1 MDDLKLVTQLRTT
14 LGRLEAA
21 LGAVDEAL
29 AFTDPDGVVEWT
41 NASFD
46 RLVGRTR
53 LQSLGVSLPR
63 LLPARYQG
71 GRSEPSDCLLFWAR
85 SGPGRATW
93 DLSPLPPRRV
103 IEISWAMVNVPGK
116 PSLVFTF
123 RDQSAIVQA
132 QDALIDARDQLE
144 LKVDQRTEE
153 LKQARDEALAASQ
166 SKTRFLASMSHEIRT
181 PMNAVIGM
189 TELLLDSP
197 LDPRQREM
205 ANTIQSSG
213 EHLLNVINDILD
225 ISQIETG
232 RIQLNVRAF
241 NLLALLDDCKI
252 LFQNQAATRNL
263 RMEVCVPASMPR
275 WLRGDDLKLRQIL
288 FNLLGN
294 ACKYTNKGSICL
306 TVDSVVGDGN
316 DVTLLFRVTDTGIGI
331 PADVLPSI
339 FEEFT
344 RHSDP
349 SQTTQSAGLGLAIC
363 HRLCHLMGGEISVES
378 RVGQGSCFTVH
389 LPFGLIHQPAQ
400 AVALVDSVADRE
412 AAVAEKSQILVAD
425 DSRVNQRVL
434 ELMLARLGLRAEL
447 VGDGQAALDRI
458 ESGGIDLVFMDVEM
472 PKLDGLAATR
482 LLRADGFLEVY
493 IVALTAYSYSSH
505 RQDCE
510 AAGMNDFLA
519 KPLRHDDLS
528 AALSRFWDYRRR
540 NGDDLT

>member
-29 AFTDPDGVVEWT
+29 AFTDLDGVVEWT

-153 LKQARDEALAASQ
+153 LKQARDEALAANQ

-263 RMEVCVPASMPR
+263 RMEVRVPAGMPK

-294 ACKYTNKGSICL
+294 ACKYTNEGSICL
-306 TVDSVVGDGN
+306 AVESVVGDGD

-349 SQTTQSAGLGLAIC
+349 SQTIQSAGLGLAIC

-412 AAVAEKSQILVAD
+412 AAVAEKIQILVAD

-447 VGDGQAALDRI
+447 VGDGQVALDRI
-458 ESGGIDLVFMDVEM
+458 QSGGIDLVFMDVEM

-482 LLRADGFLEVY
+482 LLRSEGFLDVY
-493 IVALTAYSYSSH
+493 IIALTAYSYSSH

-540 NGDDLT
+540 NGHDLT

>member
-29 AFTDPDGVVEWT
+29 AFTDLEGIVEWT

-46 RLVGRTR
+46 RFVGRSR
-53 LQSLGVSLPR
+53 LQCLGVSLPR
-63 LLPARYQG
+63 LLPTRYQA
-71 GRSEPSDCLLFWAR
+71 GRPETSDCLLFWAR
-85 SGPGRATW
+85 GGPGKATW

-103 IEISWAMVNVPGK
+103 VEVTWAMVNVPGK

-123 RDQSAIVQA
+123 RDQSEIVQS
-132 QDALIDARDQLE
+132 QDALTEARDQLE
-144 LKVDQRTEE
+144 LKVDQRTDE
-153 LKQARDEALAASQ
+153 LKQARDQAMAANQ

-205 ANTIQSSG
+205 VGTIQSSG
-213 EHLLNVINDILD
+213 EHLLSVINDILD

-232 RIQLNVRAF
+232 RIHLNVRAF

-252 LFQNQAATRNL
+252 LFQNQATARNL
-263 RMEVCVPASMPR
+263 KMEVCVPAGVPK
-275 WLRGDDLKLRQIL
+275 WLYGDDLKLRQIL

-294 ACKYTNKGSICL
+294 ACKYTNEGSICL
-306 TVDSVVGDGN
+306 SVEHAVGDGSN
-316 DVTLLFRVTDTGIGI
+316 VTMYFRVVDTGIGI

-344 RHSDP
+344 RYSDP

-363 HRLCHLMGGEISVES
+363 HRLSQLMGGEISVES

-389 LPFGLIHQPAQ
+389 LPFGLSQEPAQ
-400 AVALVDSVADRE
+400 AVNLVDSGADRE
-412 AAVAEKSQILVAD
+412 AAVADNIQILVAD

-434 ELMLARLGLRAEL
+434 ELMLARLGLKAEV

-482 LLRADGFLEVY
+482 LLRSDGFLEVY
-493 IVALTAYSYSSH
+493 IIALTAYSYSSH

-528 AALSRFWDYRRR
+528 AALSRFRDYRRWQ
-540 NGDDLT
+540 DDGLI